1 MKSQWVT
8 SWPAIIPSANNASVA
23 VQQSFP
29 FGGELL
35 PGDGSALLV
44 PEFLSEEQ
52 ADAALSELIRT
63 NAWEQQNL
71 LMYGKIVD
79 EPRLSTWHSNG
90 QSYTY
95 SGKARHP
102 QPWTPLLRN
111 IRQQCENQTDHTF
124 NGVLVNFYRNG
135 QDHLG
140 WHSDDE
146 LINGSEPL
154 IASISLG
161 AERRFDMRHRET
173 GEVVSTPLSH
183 GSLLVMSGL
192 SQKCWE
198 HRIPKMPMIADPRI
212 NLTFRRLLSDSSTPV
227 S

>member
-1 MKSQWVT
+1 MQWAT
-8 SWPAIIPSANNASVA
+8 TWPATTPSANNNYLA

-35 PGDGSALLV
+35 SGDGSALLI
-44 PEFLSEEQ
+44 PDFLSENQ
-52 ADAALSELIRT
+52 ADAAFAELLST
-63 NAWEQQNL
+63 NSWEQQNL

-79 EPRLSTWHSNG
+79 EPRLSTWHSDG

-95 SGKARHP
+95 SGRARHP
-102 QPWTPLLRN
+102 QPWTPLLQN
-111 IRQQCENQTDHTF
+111 IRRQCEERTTHTF
-124 NGVLVNFYRNG
+124 NGVLVNYYRDG
-135 QDHLG
+135 RDHLG

-161 AERRFDMRHRET
+161 AERRFDLRHRES

-198 HRIPKMPMIADPRI
+198 HRIPKMPRLEDPRV
-212 NLTFRRLLSDSSTPV
+212 NLTYRRLITAI
-227 S
+227 

>member
-1 MKSQWVT
+1 L
-8 SWPAIIPSANNASVA
+8 A

-35 PGDGSALLV
+35 SGDGSAFLF
-44 PEFLSEEQ
+44 PEFLSEDE
-52 ADAALSELIRT
+52 ADAAFAELVDT
-63 NAWEQQNL
+63 NSWEQQSL
-71 LMYGKIVD
+71 MMYGKLVD
-79 EPRLSTWHSNG
+79 EPRLSSWHSEG

-95 SGKARHP
+95 SGKARNP

-111 IRQQCENQTDHTF
+111 IREQCEERTGHTF
-124 NGVLVNFYRNG
+124 NGVLVNYYRDGN
-135 QDHLG
+135 DHLG

-161 AERRFDMRHRET
+161 AERRFDLRHRES
-173 GEVVSTPLSH
+173 GEVISTPLGH

-198 HRIPKMPMIADPRI
+198 HRIPKMPRLGAPRV
-212 NLTFRRLLSDSSTPV
+212 NLTFRRLLTAV
-227 S
+227 